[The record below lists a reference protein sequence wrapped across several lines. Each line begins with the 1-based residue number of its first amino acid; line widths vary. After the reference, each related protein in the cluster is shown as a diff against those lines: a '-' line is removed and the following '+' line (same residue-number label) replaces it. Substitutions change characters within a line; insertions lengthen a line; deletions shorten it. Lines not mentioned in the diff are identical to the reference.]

1 MTRNE
6 LSPRIVAS
14 TAEPAVVAT
23 MASQNGTPPSTRRA
37 ANRAPRPAKAI
48 WPRDSWP
55 NHPVNTVSEVAQMAK
70 ASTSVK
76 VCWVDGFV
84 KMRGRTTAI
93 TANRNTPLLFRL
105 RAQRKDRRRTGIG
118 RALGVKAKTSLS
130 SVRSRLKRTATT
142 TVIKSNRLMSPGCSM

>member
-6 LSPRIVAS
+6 LSPRNVAS

-23 MASQNGTPPSTRRA
+23 MASQKGTPPSTRRA

-55 NHPVNTVSEVAQMAK
+55 SHPVRTVSEVAQMAN

-76 VCWVDGFV
+76 VCWVDGCV
-84 KMRGRTTAI
+84 KMSGSTTAI
-93 TANRNTPLLFRL
+93 TASRNTPLLFTL
-105 RAQRKDRRRTGIG
+105 RAQR
-118 RALGVKAKTSLS
+118 
-130 SVRSRLKRTATT
+130 
-142 TVIKSNRLMSPGCSM
+142 